1 MWIRSQDKTT
11 LAYCTR
17 LAVVGRTI
25 QNLPPTMFED
35 DYDRLGT
42 YETKEKALEV
52 LNEIEKRLFEY
63 TEIYEKR
70 TDYHETKKH
79 MIFQMPKE

>member
-17 LAVVGRTI
+17 ISVAGRTI

-35 DYDRLGT
+35 DYDVLGR
-42 YETKEKALEV
+42 YETPERALEV
-52 LNEIEKRLFEY
+52 LDEIEKRLFAY
-63 TEIYEKR
+63 TDVYEKR
-70 TDYHETKKH
+70 TDYHETRKQ
-79 MIFQMPKE
+79 MIFQMPEK

>member
-25 QNLPPTMFED
+25 QNLPPTGIED
-35 DYDRLGT
+35 DYDIMGK
-42 YETKEKALEV
+42 YETPKRALEV
-52 LNEIEKRLFEY
+52 LDEIEKQLFKYIEV
-63 TEIYEKR
+63 YEQ
-70 TDYHETKKH
+70 TTNYHEIKKH
-79 MIFQMPKE
+79 TVFEMPKE